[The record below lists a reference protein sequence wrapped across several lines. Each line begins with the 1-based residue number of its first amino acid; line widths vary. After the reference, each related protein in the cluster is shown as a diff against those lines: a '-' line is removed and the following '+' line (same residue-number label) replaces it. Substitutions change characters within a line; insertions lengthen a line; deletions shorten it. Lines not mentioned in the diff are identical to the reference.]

1 MNKTTTKT
9 NKKEEQKKLIVRIIC
24 FVLVFALAVTSLL
37 AMFPTLFQSYDGPS
51 AAELQQMID
60 AGMIY
65 RGEDGAYY
73 YTEEFINSLIVT
85 EPADGAEEA
94 DEHAGHDHADHAEET
109 AVEEAAPAEGE
120 IPATEPADEAGQE

>member
-9 NKKEEQKKLIVRIIC
+9 NKKEEQKKLIVRIVC
-24 FVLVFALAVTSLL
+24 FALVIALAVTSLL
-37 AMFPTLFQSYDGPS
+37 AMFPTLFQSNDGPS

-60 AGMIY
+60 AGIVY

-85 EPADGAEEA
+85 EPEEGAEDA
-94 DEHAGHDHADHAEET
+94 DEHAGHDHAEEGAT
-109 AVEEAAPAEGE
+109 EEAVPAEGE
-120 IPATEPADEAGQE
+120 ETQETEPAAEAGQE